1 MGLQCLIDAD
11 ILVYEV
17 GFAAEYGWQSVDEFG
32 EKELPPFDYVADMLD
47 ARIARICFEVH
58 ATEPPLLFLT
68 GKTNFR
74 NDIAKRKPYKG
85 TRKKTKRPW
94 HYANIMH
101 YLQVKYDATLAIG
114 MEADDLLTIEQMS
127 RLHLKDTIIC
137 SRDKDLRICPGL
149 HYGWELGAQPAFGPL
164 MVDDLGWIEKVMGVD
179 AKTGKPKIKK
189 IAGVGKKFFYAQ
201 CLMGDS
207 VDNIPGLPRT
217 YLKIIFELLHDLPD
231 ERSLFQGVYGLYKEK
246 YAEKALQEL
255 TEQARLLWM
264 VRELDHLGMPVMY
277 EPKEEWLV

>member
-1 MGLQCLIDAD
+1 MPMTPLIDAD

-17 GFAAEYGWQSVDEFG
+17 GFAAEYGWQSVDQWG
-32 EKELPPFDYVADMLD
+32 EKELPPFDYVANMLD

-94 HYANIMH
+94 HYENIML
-101 YLQVKYDATLAIG
+101 YLQVTYDATLAIG
-114 MEADDLLTIEQMS
+114 MEADDLLTVEQMS

-149 HYGWELGAQPAFGPL
+149 HYGWELGAQPAFGPE
-164 MVDDLGWIEKVMGVD
+164 MVSDLGYIKGVERIN
-179 AKTGKPKIKK
+179 AKGDVIFSIK
-189 IAGVGKKFFYAQ
+189 GVGKKFFYAQ
-201 CLMGDS
+201 CLMGDT

-217 YLKIIFELLHDLPD
+217 FKRAIYKLLHDAPD
-231 ERSLFQGVYGLYKEK
+231 EETMFRGVYGLYKDR
-246 YAEKALQEL
+246 YAEKGLEEL
-255 TEQARLLWM
+255 MEQAKLLWM

-277 EPKEEWLV
+277 EPNEEWI